1 MPHLAVF
8 GAGPALGLSA
18 ARRFGRAGY
27 SVTLIARN
35 GDTLDTLRRS
45 LAVDDIVAD
54 LLLAD
59 LTDDAQVDA
68 ALTNLRARHGIP
80 DVLLYSPGGVERLP
94 VDALALDADTL
105 RTWLPLNLTTPVRIL
120 HALLPEMVRRGS
132 GAALV
137 AQGNSLHEPQPA
149 LASVG
154 IPQSGLLNY
163 LRSAAQQVRPAGVR
177 VGSLQISRL
186 IETSAAQRL
195 YDSGH
200 FASVEP
206 NEVERVEPD
215 ALADALFEMAT
226 TDTEVERAA

>member
-1 MPHLAVF
+1 MSHLAVF

-18 ARRFGRAGY
+18 ARRFGLAGY

-35 GDTLDTLRRS
+35 GGTLDSLRQR
-45 LAVDDIVAD
+45 LAVDGIAAD
-54 LLLAD
+54 VLLAD
-59 LTDDAQVDA
+59 LADDTQVDT
-68 ALTNLRARHGIP
+68 ALADLLARHGIP
-80 DVLLYSPGGVERLP
+80 DVVLYSPGGVERLP

-105 RTWLPLNLTTPVRIL
+105 RSWLPLNLTTPVRIL

-132 GAALV
+132 GAVLV
-137 AQGNSLHEPQPA
+137 AQGSSVRDPQPA

-163 LRSAAQQVRPAGVR
+163 LRSVAQQVSPAGVR
-177 VGSLQISRL
+177 VGSLQIGRL

-206 NEVERVEPD
+206 NEVERVGPD
-215 ALADALFEMAT
+215 VLADELFEMAT
-226 TDTEVERAA
+226 TDAEVERAA